1 MNRDDLIMDLI
12 FSERTHY
19 RINISDYIK
28 DIYKYDIFIKDMKT
42 VLKKAKVVIIDEKV
56 ILEEEEAEWVLRL
69 EK

>member
-42 VLKKAKVVIIDEKV
+42 VLKKAKVVIIDEMV